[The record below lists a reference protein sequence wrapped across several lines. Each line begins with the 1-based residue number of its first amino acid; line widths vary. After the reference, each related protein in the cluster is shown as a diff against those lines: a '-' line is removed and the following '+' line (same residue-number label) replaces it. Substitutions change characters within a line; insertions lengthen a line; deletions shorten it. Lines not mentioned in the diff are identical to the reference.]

1 MKNSFAYQLN
11 YEDILFLNKNKEYGA
26 FTLRRT
32 YNKNLSFAL
41 VLAAILFTGAISYPL
56 FLKENK
62 NINSSIHDS
71 GIVINLDPLD
81 PKNPQTIPV
90 TEPQVPLK
98 STIKFLVPKVT
109 IDENVSGD
117 ENIPTINELDK
128 KVISTVTQQGDDKNG
143 IEIIADTPGPLK
155 VNEPTVT
162 KDVPFQWVEEMPRYK
177 GGDEEL
183 YRFFGANMKYPEIAR
198 RAGVEG
204 KVLLSFIVEK
214 DGSISSID
222 VTKGIGGG
230 CDEEAVRV
238 LRLLDKWS
246 PGRQNGNVVRVRISM
261 PVVFRLR

>member
-1 MKNSFAYQLN
+1 MKNSIAYQLN

-26 FTLRRT
+26 FTLRGT

-71 GIVINLDPLD
+71 GIVVTLDPLD
-81 PKNPQTIPV
+81 PNNPNPIP
-90 TEPQVPLK
+90 TPIPQVPLK
-98 STIKFLVPKVT
+98 PTIKFLPPKVT
-109 IDENVSGD
+109 PDEYVNNKEIIPDIDELKGK
-117 ENIPTINELDK
+117 L
-128 KVISTVTQQGDDKNG
+128 ISSITKDGDDKNG
-143 IEIIADTPGPLK
+143 KEIITDNPGP
-155 VNEPTVT
+155 VT
-162 KDVPFQWVEEMPRYK
+162 EVDKNIPKDVPFQWVEEMPRYK

-183 YRFFGANMKYPEIAR
+183 YRFFGANMKYPEIAI
-198 RAGVEG
+198 RAGVAG

-246 PGRQNGNVVRVRISM
+246 PGRQNGNAVRVRISM